1 MVFTLIRAY
10 EPKTTNCIMEKLYLF
25 NNHVAAL
32 ERFYKEYPK
41 YKELICMA
49 SGIDAADPKN
59 AEFIAAHI
67 KAYY

>member
-1 MVFTLIRAY
+1 MVFTLVRAY
-10 EPKTTNCIMEKLYLF
+10 TPGTGNCIMDKLYLF
-25 NNHVAAL
+25 NDHVKAL